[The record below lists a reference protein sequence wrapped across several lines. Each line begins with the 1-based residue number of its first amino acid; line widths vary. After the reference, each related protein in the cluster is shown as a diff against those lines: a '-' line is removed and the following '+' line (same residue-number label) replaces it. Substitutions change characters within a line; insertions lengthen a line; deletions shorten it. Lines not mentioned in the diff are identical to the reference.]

1 MVDLRALII
10 PRNAFIM
17 SLRRLLLGRSEILL
31 RPGRKPTHAH
41 LMNKTYP

>member
-1 MVDLRALII
+1 MVDICALII

-17 SLRRLLLGRSEILL
+17 SLRRLLLDRSEILL
-31 RPGRKPTHAH
+31 RQGRKTTHAH